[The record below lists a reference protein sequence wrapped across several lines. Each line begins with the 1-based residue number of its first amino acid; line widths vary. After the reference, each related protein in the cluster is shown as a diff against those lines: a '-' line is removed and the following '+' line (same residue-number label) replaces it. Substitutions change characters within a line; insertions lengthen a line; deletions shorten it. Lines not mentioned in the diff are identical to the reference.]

1 MSIIKKKTV
10 IDGSNKLPILIDSTA
25 LDHSKG
31 GRVIVFS
38 HGFKGFKDWG
48 PFNKIAEEFAINDFV
63 FVKFNFSHNGTTID
77 NPYDFDN
84 LSAFG
89 NNNFCRELDDLNLV
103 IDWLCRTY
111 DPKEIIAFGHSR
123 GGGISMLKVNEDNR
137 INKLVTWAS
146 PSDFIS
152 RVLKENKEIWK
163 KKGVAYIYNGR
174 IKKNMPMYY
183 QFYENCLDNQNRLSI
198 KNSVRNIKI
207 PQLIIHGDH
216 DPTVD
221 VCEAESLNKWNPSSH
236 LHIIKGADHVFGGF
250 HPYNLH
256 SFPPGLDEA
265 ISETIDFL
273 KR

>member
-1 MSIIKKKTV
+1 MSIIKKKTI
-10 IDGSNKLPILIDSTA
+10 IDGSHKLPILIDCTSIN
-25 LDHSKG
+25 HCKG
-31 GRVIVFS
+31 SRVIIFS

-48 PFNKIAEEFAINDFV
+48 PFNKIAEEFANNDFV

-77 NPYDFDN
+77 NPYDFDD

-89 NNNFCRELDDLNLV
+89 NNNFCKELDDLNIV
-103 IDWLCRTY
+103 IDWVCEIY
-111 DPKEIIAFGHSR
+111 NPKEIIAFGHSR
-123 GGGISMLKVNEDNR
+123 GGGISMLQVNEDNR

-198 KNSVRNIKI
+198 ENSVRNIKI
-207 PQLIIHGDH
+207 PQLIIHGNN

-221 VCEAESLNKWNPSSH
+221 VCEAEILNSWNPSSY

-250 HPYNLH
+250 HPYNLD
-256 SFPPGLDEA
+256 SFPSDLDEA
-265 ISETIDFL
+265 ISVTIDFL
-273 KR
+273 KG